1 MTSAL
6 LSSGSSLLL
15 RVADYDALVV
25 YVVYVVVVV
34 RRPFSSSPSKKMGA
48 GKSTL
53 PMIGL
58 DPNIM
63 REEDTLGV
71 FSSKM
76 TLMDDDD
83 DAKETIVVD
92 RRHKIA
98 SSSPATK
105 GMATKT
111 QLAEVCVVAPTN
123 GWRRFGGATMR
134 LEAWSKTPLTD
145 DETFRTVFF
154 VKNERTAARP
164 KGFRATT
171 TRTTNNANEE
181 DTNEEGDEE
190 NNNAKKK
197 GKGVRSLDDGRGV
210 AVALN
215 GEAGNGLVKIRS
227 QFIGN
232 ETSGVRDAQVVA
244 TAYGKGCLKERLE
257 VFVERSRLVV
267 VGIDDDDDEDEDDD
281 VGGNDGGECRV
292 NEQDSRAK
300 LRRKRKKGDAK
311 RNRVDILDDEMA
323 AGVKFMPPSPTPPT
337 TSVSSRKMSPDSTE
351 GIKDTE
357 GQLEQ
362 SSSKT
367 EESQRATKEKRERLK
382 TYATVRVTPTKSS
395 VQATVSNAYAPL
407 HTLTS
412 SLFSLSSIVF
422 PSFDEQF
429 VLHKNI
435 SNGTTKALLSCRAEK
450 DVLENKAGKIRFA
463 QRVSI
468 DSNGNGAKSIRASFT
483 HTNAEDKTVRE
494 KEISGENEPTRK
506 KKTRTNAVTV
516 NLREKKSR
524 GRIKTDETVDSDE
537 QRFEKR
543 RACTLALRHADPEKG
558 STVSLE
564 LAKRLKDSTF
574 CPKLNVAKQFYESI
588 DDDGDDNEHH
598 HREYQQQT
606 YKFSVTIA
614 SRLVETELS
623 RKFKLTE
630 SIEGEIVLAAKL
642 AAWRHFAYINAEKN
656 ERDAMVGVYLGSPKD
671 WL

>member
-1 MTSAL
+1 
-6 LSSGSSLLL
+6 
-15 RVADYDALVV
+15 
-25 YVVYVVVVV
+25 
-34 RRPFSSSPSKKMGA
+34 
-48 GKSTL
+48 
-53 PMIGL
+53 
-58 DPNIM
+58 
-63 REEDTLGV
+63 
-71 FSSKM
+71 
-76 TLMDDDD
+76 
-83 DAKETIVVD
+83 
-92 RRHKIA
+92 
-98 SSSPATK
+98 
-105 GMATKT
+105 
-111 QLAEVCVVAPTN
+111 
-123 GWRRFGGATMR
+123 MR

-171 TRTTNNANEE
+171 TRTNNANED

-197 GKGVRSLDDGRGV
+197 GKGARSLDDGRGV

-232 ETSGVRDAQVVA
+232 ETSGARDAQVVA
-244 TAYGKGCLKERLE
+244 TASGKGCLKERLE
-257 VFVERSRLVV
+257 VFLERSRLVV
-267 VGIDDDDDEDEDDD
+267 VGIDDDDDDDD
-281 VGGNDGGECRV
+281 DGGNDGGECRG

-351 GIKDTE
+351 GIKDTD

-367 EESQRATKEKRERLK
+367 EESQRTAKEKRERLK

-435 SNGTTKALLSCRAEK
+435 SNGTTKVLLSCRAEK

-483 HTNAEDKTVRE
+483 HTNVEDTVRE
-494 KEISGENEPTRK
+494 KEISGKNEPTRR

-524 GRIKTDETVDSDE
+524 GRIKTDETVDSVE

-574 CPKLNVAKQFYESI
+574 CPKLNVAKQFYVSI

-623 RKFKLTE
+623 RKFRLTE

-642 AAWRHFAYINAEKN
+642 AATRHFAHINAEKN

>member
-1 MTSAL
+1 
-6 LSSGSSLLL
+6 
-15 RVADYDALVV
+15 
-25 YVVYVVVVV
+25 
-34 RRPFSSSPSKKMGA
+34 MGA
-48 GKSTL
+48 GKST
-53 PMIGL
+53 PMIAL
-58 DPNIM
+58 DPVLG
-63 REEDTLGV
+63 EDTLGV
-71 FSSKM
+71 SSKM
-76 TLMDDDD
+76 MMMMKKRTTD

-92 RRHKIA
+92 RHKIA
-98 SSSPATK
+98 SPATK
-105 GMATKT
+105 VATKT
-111 QLAEVCVVAPTN
+111 QLAEVCVVAPN
-123 GWRRFGGATMR
+123 GWRRFGGVTMR
-134 LEAWSKTPLTD
+134 LEAWSKTPPTD
-145 DETFRTVFF
+145 DETFWPQSRTVF

-171 TRTTNNANEE
+171 TRTNNANED

-197 GKGVRSLDDGRGV
+197 GKGARSLDDGRGV

-232 ETSGVRDAQVVA
+232 ETSGARDAQVVA
-244 TAYGKGCLKERLE
+244 TASGKGCLKERLE
-257 VFVERSRLVV
+257 VFLERSRLVV
-267 VGIDDDDDEDEDDD
+267 VGIDDDDDDDD
-281 VGGNDGGECRV
+281 DGGNDGGECRG

-300 LRRKRKKGDAK
+300 LRRNRKKGDAK

-323 AGVKFMPPSPTPPT
+323 AGVKFMPPPPPPTTT
-337 TSVSSRKMSPDSTE
+337 TSVSSRKMSDSTE
-351 GIKDTE
+351 GIKDTD

-367 EESQRATKEKRERLK
+367 EESQRAAKEKRERLK

-435 SNGTTKALLSCRAEK
+435 SNGTTKVLLSCRAEK

-483 HTNAEDKTVRE
+483 HTNVEDTVRE
-494 KEISGENEPTRK
+494 KEISGKYEPTRR

-524 GRIKTDETVDSDE
+524 GRIKTDETVDSVE

-623 RKFKLTE
+623 RKFRLTE

-642 AAWRHFAYINAEKN
+642 AATRHFAYINAEKN

>member
-1 MTSAL
+1 
-6 LSSGSSLLL
+6 
-15 RVADYDALVV
+15 
-25 YVVYVVVVV
+25 
-34 RRPFSSSPSKKMGA
+34 
-48 GKSTL
+48 
-53 PMIGL
+53 
-58 DPNIM
+58 
-63 REEDTLGV
+63 
-71 FSSKM
+71 
-76 TLMDDDD
+76 
-83 DAKETIVVD
+83 
-92 RRHKIA
+92 
-98 SSSPATK
+98 
-105 GMATKT
+105 
-111 QLAEVCVVAPTN
+111 
-123 GWRRFGGATMR
+123 MR

-232 ETSGVRDAQVVA
+232 ETSGARDAQVVA

-267 VGIDDDDDEDEDDD
+267 VGIDDDDDHDDDDD

-494 KEISGENEPTRK
+494 KEISGKNEPTRK

-516 NLREKKSR
+516 NFREKKSR
-524 GRIKTDETVDSDE
+524 GRIKTDETVDSVE

-574 CPKLNVAKQFYESI
+574 CPKLNVVKQFYESI
-588 DDDGDDNEHH
+588 EDDDDNDRHH
-598 HREYQQQT
+598 HHEYQQQQT

>member
-1 MTSAL
+1 
-6 LSSGSSLLL
+6 
-15 RVADYDALVV
+15 
-25 YVVYVVVVV
+25 
-34 RRPFSSSPSKKMGA
+34 MGA
-48 GKSTL
+48 GKST
-53 PMIGL
+53 PMIAL
-58 DPNIM
+58 DPVLG
-63 REEDTLGV
+63 EDTLV
-71 FSSKM
+71 VSSKM
-76 TLMDDDD
+76 MMTKRTTD

-92 RRHKIA
+92 RHKIA
-98 SSSPATK
+98 SPATK
-105 GMATKT
+105 VATKT
-111 QLAEVCVVAPTN
+111 QLAEVCVVAPN
-123 GWRRFGGATMR
+123 GWRRFGGVTMR
-134 LEAWSKTPLTD
+134 LEAWSKTPTD
-145 DETFRTVFF
+145 DETFWPQSRTVF

-232 ETSGVRDAQVVA
+232 ETSGARDAQVVA
-244 TAYGKGCLKERLE
+244 TASGKGCLKERLE
-257 VFVERSRLVV
+257 VFLERSRLVV
-267 VGIDDDDDEDEDDD
+267 VGIDDDDDDDD
-281 VGGNDGGECRV
+281 DGGNDGGECRG

-494 KEISGENEPTRK
+494 KEISGKNEPTRK

-524 GRIKTDETVDSDE
+524 GRIKTDETVDSVE

>member
-1 MTSAL
+1 M
-6 LSSGSSLLL
+6 
-15 RVADYDALVV
+15 
-25 YVVYVVVVV
+25 
-34 RRPFSSSPSKKMGA
+34 
-48 GKSTL
+48 
-53 PMIGL
+53 
-58 DPNIM
+58 
-63 REEDTLGV
+63 
-71 FSSKM
+71 
-76 TLMDDDD
+76 
-83 DAKETIVVD
+83 
-92 RRHKIA
+92 
-98 SSSPATK
+98 
-105 GMATKT
+105 
-111 QLAEVCVVAPTN
+111 
-123 GWRRFGGATMR
+123 
-134 LEAWSKTPLTD
+134 
-145 DETFRTVFF
+145 
-154 VKNERTAARP
+154 
-164 KGFRATT
+164 
-171 TRTTNNANEE
+171 
-181 DTNEEGDEE
+181 
-190 NNNAKKK
+190 
-197 GKGVRSLDDGRGV
+197 
-210 AVALN
+210 
-215 GEAGNGLVKIRS
+215 
-227 QFIGN
+227 
-232 ETSGVRDAQVVA
+232 
-244 TAYGKGCLKERLE
+244 
-257 VFVERSRLVV
+257 
-267 VGIDDDDDEDEDDD
+267 
-281 VGGNDGGECRV
+281 GGNDGGECRG

-494 KEISGENEPTRK
+494 KEISGKNEPTRK

-524 GRIKTDETVDSDE
+524 GRIKTDETVDSVE

-574 CPKLNVAKQFYESI
+574 CPKLNVVKQFYESI
-588 DDDGDDNEHH
+588 EDDDDDDDNDRHH
-598 HREYQQQT
+598 HHEYQQQQT

>member
-1 MTSAL
+1 
-6 LSSGSSLLL
+6 
-15 RVADYDALVV
+15 
-25 YVVYVVVVV
+25 
-34 RRPFSSSPSKKMGA
+34 
-48 GKSTL
+48 
-53 PMIGL
+53 
-58 DPNIM
+58 
-63 REEDTLGV
+63 
-71 FSSKM
+71 
-76 TLMDDDD
+76 
-83 DAKETIVVD
+83 
-92 RRHKIA
+92 
-98 SSSPATK
+98 
-105 GMATKT
+105 
-111 QLAEVCVVAPTN
+111 
-123 GWRRFGGATMR
+123 
-134 LEAWSKTPLTD
+134 
-145 DETFRTVFF
+145 
-154 VKNERTAARP
+154 
-164 KGFRATT
+164 
-171 TRTTNNANEE
+171 
-181 DTNEEGDEE
+181 
-190 NNNAKKK
+190 
-197 GKGVRSLDDGRGV
+197 
-210 AVALN
+210 
-215 GEAGNGLVKIRS
+215 
-227 QFIGN
+227 
-232 ETSGVRDAQVVA
+232 
-244 TAYGKGCLKERLE
+244 
-257 VFVERSRLVV
+257 
-267 VGIDDDDDEDEDDD
+267 
-281 VGGNDGGECRV
+281 
-292 NEQDSRAK
+292 
-300 LRRKRKKGDAK
+300 
-311 RNRVDILDDEMA
+311 
-323 AGVKFMPPSPTPPT
+323 VKFMPPSPTPPT

-494 KEISGENEPTRK
+494 KEISGKNEPTRK

-524 GRIKTDETVDSDE
+524 GRIKTDETVDSVE

-574 CPKLNVAKQFYESI
+574 CPKLNVVKQFYESI
-588 DDDGDDNEHH
+588 EDDDDDDDNDRHH
-598 HREYQQQT
+598 HHEYQQQQT

>member
-1 MTSAL
+1 
-6 LSSGSSLLL
+6 
-15 RVADYDALVV
+15 
-25 YVVYVVVVV
+25 
-34 RRPFSSSPSKKMGA
+34 MGA

-58 DPNIM
+58 DLNIL
-63 REEDTLGV
+63 REEDALGV

-76 TLMDDDD
+76 TSMDDDD
-83 DAKETIVVD
+83 DDEDAKETIVVD
-92 RRHKIA
+92 RRQKIA

-111 QLAEVCVVAPTN
+111 QLAEMCVVAPTN

-164 KGFRATT
+164 KGFRAMT
-171 TRTTNNANEE
+171 TRTTNNANED

-232 ETSGVRDAQVVA
+232 ETSGARDAQVVA

-267 VGIDDDDDEDEDDD
+267 VGIDDDDEDDDDDD
-281 VGGNDGGECRV
+281 VGGNDGGECRG

-494 KEISGENEPTRK
+494 KEISGKNEPTRK

-516 NLREKKSR
+516 NFREKKSR
-524 GRIKTDETVDSDE
+524 GRIKTDETVDSVE

-574 CPKLNVAKQFYESI
+574 CPKLNVVKQFYESI
-588 DDDGDDNEHH
+588 DDDDDDDNDHH
-598 HREYQQQT
+598 HHHEYQQQQT

>member
-1 MTSAL
+1 
-6 LSSGSSLLL
+6 
-15 RVADYDALVV
+15 
-25 YVVYVVVVV
+25 
-34 RRPFSSSPSKKMGA
+34 MGA

-58 DPNIM
+58 DPNIIT
-63 REEDTLGV
+63 REEDTSGV
-71 FSSKM
+71 LFSSKM

-83 DAKETIVVD
+83 DDAKETTIVVD
-92 RRHKIA
+92 RGRHKIA

-232 ETSGVRDAQVVA
+232 ETSGARDAQVVA

-267 VGIDDDDDEDEDDD
+267 VGIDDDDDHDDDDD

-494 KEISGENEPTRK
+494 KEISGKNEPTRK

-574 CPKLNVAKQFYESI
+574 CPKLNVVKQFYESI
-588 DDDGDDNEHH
+588 EDDDDDDDNDRHH
-598 HREYQQQT
+598 HHEYQQQQT